1 MNNALLA
8 LVIGLAA
15 GVCGAVVPGMLR
27 SEGAGG
33 ASSGGAGPAD
43 LGPVLE
49 RLDRIEEQL
58 AASRP
63 LLRGAAGSPGDA
75 DAPTDPVTL
84 PKLAAADQAVLD
96 AILARYDA
104 RMREVVGEAMDEKLA
119 ELGPSITSETIEIPE
134 KKHVTLAEL
143 AQELELSSFQ
153 EAELRRIHEESMEK
167 ALVLLA
173 TEEDGGV
180 ETVRRD
186 LEEAKDDPAKATALI
201 GKYMGRLIPNIGG
214 FMMLDQEHK
223 KKVKDLLG
231 EDKARRFENDYE
243 VTDVD
248 PYDLETVF
256 TMGFGE

>member
-1 MNNALLA
+1 MNNTLLA

-15 GVCGAVVPGMLR
+15 GVCGALVPGMVR
-27 SEGAGG
+27 GD
-33 ASSGGAGPAD
+33 SSTVTGPGSDGPAD
-43 LGPVLE
+43 LGAVLE

-63 LLRGAAGSPGDA
+63 LLRGTGGGDA
-75 DAPTDPVTL
+75 TAPTTTL
-84 PKLAAADQAVLD
+84 PKLAAEDEAVLD

-104 RMREVVGEAMDEKLA
+104 RMREVVGQAMDEKL
-119 ELGPSITSETIEIPE
+119 ESITVDGEILDSFEIPE
-134 KKHVTLAEL
+134 KKHMTLAEV
-143 AQELELSSFQ
+143 AQELELSTFQ
-153 EAELRRIHEESMEK
+153 EDELRRIHEESMEK
-167 ALVLLA
+167 ALTLLA

-186 LEEAKDDPAKATALI
+186 LEEAKDDPEKATALI

-214 FMMLDQEHK
+214 FMMLEQEHNK
-223 KKVKDLLG
+223 RVKELLG
-231 EDKARRFENDYE
+231 EDKAQQLENDYE
-243 VTDVD
+243 LTDID

>member
-1 MNNALLA
+1 MNNTLLA

-15 GVCGAVVPGMLR
+15 GVCGALVPGMLR
-27 SEGAGG
+27 GEATTGEAG
-33 ASSGGAGPAD
+33 SSGGPTD
-43 LGPVLE
+43 LGAVLE

-63 LLRGAAGSPGDA
+63 LLRGSTGNA
-75 DAPTDPVTL
+75 DAPTVTL
-84 PKLAAADQAVLD
+84 PKLAAADEAVLD

-104 RMREVVGEAMDEKLA
+104 RMREVVVEAMDEKLDM
-119 ELGPSITSETIEIPE
+119 ITDGGGISEVFEVPQ
-134 KKHVTLAEL
+134 KKEVTLAEL

-153 EAELRRIHEESMEK
+153 ENELRRIHEESMEK
-167 ALVLLA
+167 ALGLLA
-173 TEEDGGV
+173 TDEDGGV

-186 LEEAKDDPAKATALI
+186 LEEAKDNPEKATALI

-214 FMMLDQEHK
+214 FMMLEQEHNK
-223 KKVKDLLG
+223 KLKELLG
-231 EDKARRFENDYE
+231 EEKATRFENDYE